1 VPNPDLN
8 PLLRDRCSPRV
19 FDPAH
24 QLAEPELRLLL
35 EAARWAPSAGNSQP
49 WAFIVGVR
57 GDATHREIC
66 QHLSRGNS
74 GWVPRASAVLVSVCR
89 IATDPDDD
97 APDFSDYAQYDVGQ
111 AVANLTVEAAALGL
125 SVHQFAGFDH
135 DALTAAFEVPR
146 HWKVTTGVAI
156 GRRGD
161 PSTTDI
167 PERKPSDRKPLSEFV
182 FAGRW
187 GVALEH

>member
-1 VPNPDLN
+1 MPNPDLN

-19 FDPAH
+19 FDPEH
-24 QLAEPELRLLL
+24 VLAPGDLHLLL

-49 WAFIVGVR
+49 WSFLVGLR
-57 GDATHREIC
+57 GDATHAEIC
-66 QHLSRGNS
+66 RHLSRGNS
-74 GWVPRASAVLVSVCR
+74 GWVPRASAVLISVCR

-97 APDFSDYAQYDVGQ
+97 APDFSDFAQYDVGQ
-111 AVANLTVEAAALGL
+111 AVAHLSVEAAALGL

-135 DALTAAFEVPR
+135 DGVAAAFDVPP

-167 PERKPSDRKPLSEFV
+167 PERTPSDRKPLSEFV
-182 FAGRW
+182 FADRW
-187 GVALEH
+187 GSARTP

>member
-1 VPNPDLN
+1 MPNPDLN

-19 FDPAH
+19 FDPEH
-24 QLAEPELRLLL
+24 VLAPGDLHLLL

-49 WAFIVGVR
+49 WSFLVGLR
-57 GDATHREIC
+57 GDATHEAIC
-66 QHLSRGNS
+66 RHLSRGNS
-74 GWVPRASAVLVSVCR
+74 GWVPRASAVLISVCR

-97 APDFSDYAQYDVGQ
+97 APDFSDFAQYDVGQ
-111 AVANLTVEAAALGL
+111 AVAHLTVEATALGL

-135 DALTAAFEVPR
+135 DGVAADFEVPP
-146 HWKVTTGVAI
+146 HWKVTTGVAL

-167 PERKPSDRKPLSEFV
+167 PERSPSDRNPLAEFV

-187 GVALEH
+187 GTPHVP